1 MADHRVAKRY
11 ARALFATALKLEM
24 VDSVESDLDAI
35 VGILQNDSR
44 FRHFLLSPE
53 FGREEKIQI
62 TYKLF
67 SDRVTAVT
75 LQAIRL
81 ILIKRRETEI
91 ESIRDEFAILRREFG
106 AVVYTV
112 VTTAEALEPDQRKL
126 LEEKLQTSTGKKVEA
141 EYRIDPKLIGG
152 IRVAYGNY
160 VLDGSIRGGLSRLR
174 DSLRYDLLK
183 QT

>member
-1 MADHRVAKRY
+1 MTDRRVAKRY

-35 VGILQNDSR
+35 AGMLDTDAR

-62 TYKLF
+62 TGKLF

-81 ILIKRRETEI
+81 ILTKGRESEI
-91 ESIRDEFAILRREFG
+91 GSIREEFAVLRREFG
-106 AVVYTV
+106 SVVHTV
-112 VTTAEALEPDQRKL
+112 VTSAEELGAEERRKL
-126 LEEKLQTSTGKKVEA
+126 EAKLEASTGKKIEA
-141 EYRIDPKLIGG
+141 EYRVDSRLIGG
-152 IRVAYGNY
+152 LRVAYGNH
-160 VLDGSIRGGLSRLR
+160 VLDGSIRGSLNRLR
-174 DSLRYDLLK
+174 EALRYDLLK
-183 QT
+183 QS